1 MNLESN
7 IQLFKLYKIYFLD
20 SYDSNISVF
29 QKLTYWRIV
38 TVNQKVTE
46 VIFEAVEEPKD
57 FIKNHV
63 LKRELLR
70 LIKIL
75 IWVLSALISKPV
87 VINNY
92 KIRKEE
98 LLAVKLRLVMW
109 QVIIKKEP
117 EKHASSQLS
126 KTPKHYMESY
136 DIATQSDFENLT
148 V

>member
-75 IWVLSALISKPV
+75 I
-87 VINNY
+87 
-92 KIRKEE
+92 
-98 LLAVKLRLVMW
+98 
-109 QVIIKKEP
+109 
-117 EKHASSQLS
+117 
-126 KTPKHYMESY
+126 
-136 DIATQSDFENLT
+136 
-148 V
+148 